1 MQRHFCKVGEGF
13 LVLIIVLLATGCAP
27 GPPPPIPPGL
37 FSAGIGWIVVG
48 LLIWGAILLWKNP
61 NSTKP
66 NKTDQLTETLN
77 AINERLTALEEK
89 MNQLEKNK
97 EQ

>member
-1 MQRHFCKVGEGF
+1 MDRHLRKRIEGSP
-13 LVLIIVLLATGCAP
+13 VLIILLLITGCTP

-48 LLIWGAILLWKNP
+48 LLIWGAILLWKNL
-61 NSTKP
+61 NSTKT
-66 NKTDQLTETLN
+66 NKTDQLTDALN
-77 AINERLTALEEK
+77 AINDRLTALEEK
-89 MNQLEKNK
+89 MNQPEKNK